1 MQFYIGISKLNI
13 LFSSILLD
21 CVLMRKTIFKK
32 LEAQGLIANYN
43 RLRKN
48 LPPKLPDRVFI
59 WDETFREG
67 IKAPTVYLTYV
78 EQVRL
83 AKLMDEAGVSEINVG
98 FPALSEDERRNV
110 KRIVNESFSNVKLT
124 ASAEATISSVGA
136 CLECG
141 IKEVTIESPFNGL
154 NLQYKLKLTKEQAE
168 QRIVESIDYAKKHGA
183 NIDFVLMDGTRT
195 PLEDILQ
202 IFEAA
207 ATAGARRLTIADS
220 VGFIR
225 PLSMRYLMSHVRDGL
240 PDSVKNKVAL
250 SIHCHNDFGLATA
263 NTLAA
268 VEEGVAYVHTCI
280 AGFGERAG
288 IAPFEEVVT
297 ALELL
302 YNIDTGVDLG
312 KIYRLAQSAE
322 KAFALPI
329 QFHKPIIGE
338 TIFTHEVEEDV
349 EEMMAHPLVFEPFPP
364 EIVGRETTIFVG
376 RNTEQTLIQKLLEK
390 AGIRASPRQMDEL
403 FRRIKGPQ
411 ESLDKGEAQ
420 MIYYQVKKLMKELL
434 KGYTM
439 EEFWRLVEQVTRQKP
454 KLPKEKLQSQQ
465 TADQLIT

>member
-1 MQFYIGISKLNI
+1 
-13 LFSSILLD
+13 
-21 CVLMRKTIFKK
+21 MRKTIFKK
-32 LEAQGLIANYN
+32 LEAQGLIANYD

-67 IKAPTVYLTYV
+67 IKAPTIYLTYV
-78 EQVRL
+78 EQVKL
-83 AKLMDEAGVSEINVG
+83 AKLMDEAGVAIINVG
-98 FPALSEDERRNV
+98 FPALSEDERRNT
-110 KRIVNESFSNVKLT
+110 KRIVNESFSHSKLT
-124 ASAEATISSVGA
+124 ASAEPTRNSVSA

-141 IKEVTIESPFNGL
+141 IKEITIESPINGL
-154 NLQYKLKLTKEQAE
+154 NLQYKLKITKQQAL
-168 QRIVESIDYAKKHGA
+168 QRIVENIDYAKKHGA
-183 NIDFVLMDGTRT
+183 NVNFMLKDATRT

-202 IFEAA
+202 VFEAA
-207 ATAGARRLTIADS
+207 ANAGANRLVIADT
-220 VGFIR
+220 VGFMR
-225 PLSMRYLMSHVRDGL
+225 PLSMRYLVSHVRDGL
-240 PDSVKNKVAL
+240 PDAVKKKALL
-250 SIHCHNDFGLATA
+250 SIHCHNDFGLASA

-268 VEEGVAYVHTCI
+268 MEEGASYLHTCI

-297 ALELL
+297 AAELL
-302 YNIDTGVDLG
+302 YNIDTGIDMG

-338 TIFTHEVEEDV
+338 NIFTHEAEEEV
-349 EEMMAHPLVFEPFPP
+349 EEMMANPLVYEPFPP
-364 EIVGRETTIFVG
+364 EIVGRETTIFIG
-376 RNTEQTLIQKLLEK
+376 KNSGQTLIQKLLEK

-420 MIYYQVKKLMKELL
+420 MTYYQVKRLMKDLL

-439 EEFWRLVEQVTRQKP
+439 EEFWHLVEQVTRQRP
-454 KLPKEKLQSQQ
+454 KLPKDNEKQIPE
-465 TADQLIT
+465 TADKLLS

>member
-1 MQFYIGISKLNI
+1 
-13 LFSSILLD
+13 
-21 CVLMRKTIFKK
+21 MRKTIFKK

-48 LPPKLPDRVFI
+48 LPPKLPERIFV

-78 EQVRL
+78 EQVKL
-83 AKLMDEAGVSEINVG
+83 AKLMDEAGVAIINVG
-98 FPALSEDERRNV
+98 FPALSEEEKRNV
-110 KRIVNESFSNVKLT
+110 SRIVNESFEHAKLT
-124 ASAEATISSVGA
+124 ASAQPSKPSIDA

-141 IKEVTIESPFNGL
+141 IKEITLEAPINGL
-154 NLQYKLKLTKEQAE
+154 NLQYRYKITKEQAL
-168 QRIVESIDYAKKHGA
+168 QRITDSITYCKKHGA
-183 NIDFVLMDGTRT
+183 NINFMLMDGTRT
-195 PLEDILQ
+195 TIEDILQ
-202 IFEAA
+202 VFQVAA
-207 ATAGARRLTIADS
+207 DAGATRLGLAVS

-240 PDSVKNKVAL
+240 PDSIKKKIPI
-250 SIHCHNDFGLATA
+250 SIHCHNDFGLASA

-268 VEEGVAYVHTCI
+268 MEEGISYVHTCI

-297 ALELL
+297 CAELL
-302 YNIDTGVDLG
+302 YNIDTGIDLG
-312 KIYRLAQSAE
+312 KISRISQSAE

-338 TIFTHEVEEDV
+338 NIFAHEVEEEV

-364 EIVGRETTIFVG
+364 EIVGRETTVFVG
-376 RNTEQTLIQKLLEK
+376 RNTGQNLIQEMLEK

-403 FRRIKGPQ
+403 FRRIKGPH
-411 ESLDKGEAQ
+411 EGLDKGEAQ
-420 MIYYQVKKLMKELL
+420 MTYYQVKKLMKDLQ

-439 EEFWRLVEQVTRQKP
+439 DEFWRLVEQVTRQKP
-454 KLPKEKLQSQQ
+454 KMTSDKKTS
-465 TADQLIT
+465 T

>member
-1 MQFYIGISKLNI
+1 
-13 LFSSILLD
+13 
-21 CVLMRKTIFKK
+21 MRKTIFKK

-48 LPPKLPDRVFI
+48 LPPKLPDRVYI

-83 AKLMDEAGVSEINVG
+83 AKLMDEAGVQVINVG
-98 FPALSEDERRNV
+98 FPALSEDEKRTV
-110 KRIVNESFSNVKLT
+110 KRIVNESFSHAKLV
-124 ASAEATISSVGA
+124 ASAEATKNSINA
-136 CLECG
+136 CIECG
-141 IKEVTIESPFNGL
+141 IKEIVLESPINGL
-154 NLQYKLKLTKEQAE
+154 NLQYKLKITKEQGL
-168 QRIVESIDYAKKHGA
+168 QRIVDAIDYAKKHGLTV
-183 NIDFVLMDGTRT
+183 NFTLMDGTRT
-195 PLEDILQ
+195 PLEDIIQ
-202 IFEAA
+202 AFEAA
-207 ATAGARRLTIADS
+207 TNAGAIRMAMADS

-240 PDSVKNKVAL
+240 TDSTRKKAAIA
-250 SIHCHNDFGLATA
+250 IHCHNDFGLASA

-268 VEEGVAYVHTCI
+268 MEEGVSFLHTCI

-297 ALELL
+297 AAELL
-302 YNIDTGVDLG
+302 YNIDTGIDMG

-322 KAFALPI
+322 KAFAMPI

-338 TIFTHEVEEDV
+338 NIFTHEVEEEV
-349 EEMMAHPLVFEPFPP
+349 EEMMQQPLVFEPFPP
-364 EIVGRETTIFVG
+364 EIVGRETMIFIG
-376 RNTEQTLIQKLLEK
+376 RNTGQTLIQKLLEK

-420 MIYYQVKKLMKELL
+420 MTYYQVKKLMKDLL

-439 EEFWRLVEQVTRQKP
+439 DEFWHLVEQVTRQRP
-454 KLPKEKLQSQQ
+454 KLPKVTKKANE
-465 TADQLIT
+465 TADKLLS

>member
-1 MQFYIGISKLNI
+1 
-13 LFSSILLD
+13 
-21 CVLMRKTIFKK
+21 MRKTIFKK

-48 LPPKLPDRVFI
+48 LPPKLPEKVVI

-78 EQVRL
+78 EQVKL
-83 AKLMDEAGVSEINVG
+83 AKLMDEAGVAIINVG
-98 FPALSEDERRNV
+98 FPAISEEEKRNV
-110 KRIVNESFSNVKLT
+110 SRIVNESFEHAKLT
-124 ASAEATISSVGA
+124 ASAEPTKASIDA

-141 IKEVTIESPFNGL
+141 IKEVTIETPINGL
-154 NLQYKLKLTKEQAE
+154 NLQYRLKMTKEQAL
-168 QRIVESIDYAKKHGA
+168 QKIVESIIYCKKHGA
-183 NIDFVLMDGTRT
+183 NVNFMLMDGTRT
-195 PLEDILQ
+195 TLEDILQ
-202 IFEAA
+202 VFQEAA
-207 ATAGARRLTIADS
+207 NAGATRLGLADS

-225 PLSMRYLMSHVRDGL
+225 PLSMRYLVSHIRDGL
-240 PDSVKNKVAL
+240 PDSIRKKVPV

-268 VEEGVAYVHTCI
+268 IEEGIAHVHTCI

-297 ALELL
+297 CAELL
-302 YNIDTGVDLG
+302 YNIDTGIDMG
-312 KIYRLAQSAE
+312 KISRLSQSAE

-338 TIFTHEVEEDV
+338 NIFAHEAEEEVEE
-349 EEMMAHPLVFEPFPP
+349 MLAHPLVFEPFPP

-376 RNTEQTLIQKLLEK
+376 RNTGQTLIQEMLEK

-403 FRRIKGPQ
+403 FRRVKGPH
-411 ESLDKGEAQ
+411 EGLDKGEAQ
-420 MIYYQVKKLMKELL
+420 MTYYQVKKLMKDLQ
-434 KGYTM
+434 KGYSM
-439 EEFWRLVEQVTRQKP
+439 DEFWRLVEQVTRQKP
-454 KLPKEKLQSQQ
+454 KLARVEKKPPAPTS
-465 TADQLIT
+465 

>member
-1 MQFYIGISKLNI
+1 
-13 LFSSILLD
+13 
-21 CVLMRKTIFKK
+21 MRKTIFKK

-83 AKLMDEAGVSEINVG
+83 AKLMDESGVAIINVG
-98 FPALSEDERRNV
+98 FPAISEDEKRNV
-110 KRIVNESFSNVKLT
+110 KRIVNESFSYSKLT
-124 ASAEATISSVGA
+124 ASAEPTKNSVNA

-141 IKEVTIESPFNGL
+141 IKEITLESPFNGL
-154 NLQYKLKLTKEQAE
+154 NLQYKLKLSKEQAL
-168 QRIVESIDYAKKHGA
+168 QKIVDSIDYAKKHGA
-183 NIDFVLMDGTRT
+183 NVNFMLMDGTRT

-202 IFEAA
+202 VFEVAA
-207 ATAGARRLTIADS
+207 KAGAIRLGIADT

-225 PLSMRYLMSHVRDGL
+225 PLSMRYLISHIRDGL
-240 PDSVKNKVAL
+240 PDSIRKKIPL
-250 SIHCHNDFGLATA
+250 SIHCHNDFGLASA

-268 VEEGVAYVHTCI
+268 MEEGISYLHTCI

-297 ALELL
+297 TAELL
-302 YNIDTGVDLG
+302 YNIDTGIDMG
-312 KIYRLAQSAE
+312 KIYRIAQTAE

-338 TIFTHEVEEDV
+338 NIFTHEVEEEV
-349 EEMMAHPLVFEPFPP
+349 EEMMSQPLIYEPFPP
-364 EIVGRETTIFVG
+364 EIVGRETMIFIG
-376 RNTEQTLIQKLLEK
+376 RNTEQTLIQKLLEN

-420 MIYYQVKKLMKELL
+420 MTYYQVKKLMKELL

-439 EEFWRLVEQVTRQKP
+439 DQFWRLVEQVTRQKP
-454 KLPKEKLQSQQ
+454 KVQKLNKKQSQQ

>member
-1 MQFYIGISKLNI
+1 
-13 LFSSILLD
+13 
-21 CVLMRKTIFKK
+21 MRKTIFKK

-83 AKLMDEAGVSEINVG
+83 AKLMDESGVSIINVG
-98 FPALSEDERRNV
+98 FPALSEEEKRTV
-110 KRIVNESFSNVKLT
+110 KRIVNETFTSSKLT
-124 ASAEATISSVGA
+124 ASAEPTKNSISA

-141 IKEVTIESPFNGL
+141 IKEITIESPINGL
-154 NLQYKLKLTKEQAE
+154 NLQYKLKLSKTQAL
-168 QRIVESIDYAKKHGA
+168 QRIVEGVDYAKKHGTTV
-183 NIDFVLMDGTRT
+183 NFVLMDATRT
-195 PLEDILQ
+195 PLEDI
-202 IFEAA
+202 IEVFVAA
-207 ATAGARRLTIADS
+207 ANAGAIRLGIADS

-225 PLSMRYLMSHVRDGL
+225 PLSMRYLVSHIRDGL
-240 PDSVKNKVAL
+240 PDAVRKKTAL
-250 SIHCHNDFGLATA
+250 TIHCHNDFGLGSA

-268 VEEGVAYVHTCI
+268 MEEGVSFLHTCI

-297 ALELL
+297 ATELL
-302 YNIDTGVDLG
+302 YNIDTGIDLG
-312 KIYRLAQSAE
+312 KIYRIAQTAE

-338 TIFTHEVEEDV
+338 NIFTHEVEEEV
-349 EEMMAHPLVFEPFPP
+349 EEMMSQPLVFEPFPP
-364 EIVGRETTIFVG
+364 EIVGRETMIFIG
-376 RNTEQTLIQKLLEK
+376 RNTGQTLIQKLLEN
-390 AGIRASPRQMDEL
+390 AGVRASPRQMDEL

-420 MIYYQVKKLMKELL
+420 MTYYQVKKLMKELL

-439 EEFWRLVEQVTRQKP
+439 DEFWRLVEQVTRQKP
-454 KLPKEKLQSQQ
+454 KLPRNSSKQGGQ
-465 TADQLIT
+465 TADQLLT

>member
-1 MQFYIGISKLNI
+1 
-13 LFSSILLD
+13 
-21 CVLMRKTIFKK
+21 MRKTIFKK

-83 AKLMDEAGVSEINVG
+83 AKLMDESGVAIINVG
-98 FPALSEDERRNV
+98 FPAISEDEKRNV
-110 KRIVNESFSNVKLT
+110 KRIVNESFSYSKLT
-124 ASAEATISSVGA
+124 ASAEPTKNSVTA

-141 IKEVTIESPFNGL
+141 IKEITIESPFNGL
-154 NLQYKLKLTKEQAE
+154 NLQYKLKISKEQAL
-168 QRIVESIDYAKKHGA
+168 QRIADSIEYAKKHGT
-183 NIDFVLMDGTRT
+183 NVNFVLMDGTRT
-195 PLEDILQ
+195 PIEDILQ
-202 IFEAA
+202 AFEAA
-207 ATAGARRLTIADS
+207 ANAGAIRLGIADT

-225 PLSMRYLMSHVRDGL
+225 PLSMRYLISHIRDGL
-240 PDSVKNKVAL
+240 PESIRKKIPL
-250 SIHCHNDFGLATA
+250 SIHCHNDFGLASA

-268 VEEGVAYVHTCI
+268 MEEGVSYLHTCI

-297 ALELL
+297 TAELL
-302 YNIDTGVDLG
+302 YNIDTGIDMG
-312 KIYRLAQSAE
+312 KIYRIAQSAE

-338 TIFTHEVEEDV
+338 NIFTHEVEEEV
-349 EEMMAHPLVFEPFPP
+349 EEMMSQPLIYEPFPP
-364 EIVGRETTIFVG
+364 EIVGRETMIFIG
-376 RNTEQTLIQKLLEK
+376 RNTGQTLIQKLLEN

-420 MIYYQVKKLMKELL
+420 MTYYQVKKLMKDLL

-439 EEFWRLVEQVTRQKP
+439 EQFWRLVEQITRQKP
-454 KLPKEKLQSQQ
+454 KPQKIDKKQLQE

>member
-1 MQFYIGISKLNI
+1 
-13 LFSSILLD
+13 
-21 CVLMRKTIFKK
+21 MRKTIFKK

-83 AKLMDEAGVSEINVG
+83 AKLMDESGVAIINVG
-98 FPALSEDERRNV
+98 FPSISEDERRNV
-110 KRIVNESFSNVKLT
+110 KRIVNETFANAKLT
-124 ASAEATISSVGA
+124 ASAEPTKNSINA
-136 CLECG
+136 CLESG
-141 IKEVTIESPFNGL
+141 IKEITVETPINGL
-154 NLQYKLKLTKEQAE
+154 NLQSRLKITKEQML
-168 QRIVESIDYAKKHGA
+168 QRIVESIDYAQKHGA
-183 NIDFVLMDGTRT
+183 TVNFVLMDGTRT
-195 PLEDILQ
+195 TLEDILQ
-202 IFEAA
+202 VFEEAA
-207 ATAGARRLTIADS
+207 KAGAIRLGLADS

-225 PLSMRYLMSHVRDGL
+225 PLSMRYLMSHIRDGL
-240 PDSVKNKVAL
+240 PDSIRKKVPL

-268 VEEGVAYVHTCI
+268 MEEGVAYLHTCI

-297 ALELL
+297 TTELL
-302 YNIDTGVDLG
+302 YNIDTGIDLG
-312 KIYRLAQSAE
+312 KVYRIAQTAE

-338 TIFTHEVEEDV
+338 NIFTHEVEEDV
-349 EEMMAHPLVFEPFPP
+349 EEMMAQPLLYEPFPP
-364 EIVGRETTIFVG
+364 EIVGRETTVFIG
-376 RNTEQTLIQKLLEK
+376 RNTGQTLIQKLLEK
-390 AGIRASPRQMDEL
+390 AGVRASPRQMDEL

-420 MIYYQVKKLMKELL
+420 MTYYQVKKLMKDLL
-434 KGYTM
+434 KGFTM
-439 EEFWRLVEQVTRQKP
+439 DEFWRLVEQVTRQKP
-454 KLPKEKLQSQQ
+454 KVPKEIKKQESADKLVP
-465 TADQLIT
+465 

>member
-1 MQFYIGISKLNI
+1 
-13 LFSSILLD
+13 
-21 CVLMRKTIFKK
+21 MRKTIFKK

-83 AKLMDEAGVSEINVG
+83 AKLMDEAGVSVVNVG
-98 FPALSEDERRNV
+98 FPALSEEEKRTV
-110 KRIVNESFSNVKLT
+110 KRIVNESFSHTRLV
-124 ASAEATISSVGA
+124 ASAEPTKNSVNA
-136 CLECG
+136 CLESG
-141 IKEVTIESPFNGL
+141 IKEIVIESPINGL
-154 NLQYKLKLTKEQAE
+154 NLQYKLKLTKEQAL
-168 QRIVESIDYAKKHGA
+168 QRITESVDYAKKHGVA
-183 NIDFVLMDGTRT
+183 VNFTLMDGTRT
-195 PLEDILQ
+195 PLEDIIQ
-202 IFEAA
+202 VFEAA
-207 ATAGARRLTIADS
+207 AEAGAARLAIADS

-225 PLSMRYLMSHVRDGL
+225 PLSMRYLISHIREGL
-240 PDSVKNKVAL
+240 PEAIKKKAPL
-250 SIHCHNDFGLATA
+250 AIHCHNDFGLASA

-268 VEEGVAYVHTCI
+268 MEEGVSYLHTCI

-297 ALELL
+297 AAELL
-302 YNIDTGVDLG
+302 YNIDTGIDMG
-312 KIYRLAQSAE
+312 KIYRIAQSAE
-322 KAFALPI
+322 KAFAMPI

-338 TIFTHEVEEDV
+338 NIFTHEVENEV
-349 EEMMAHPLVFEPFPP
+349 EEMMQQPLVFEPFPP
-364 EIVGRETTIFVG
+364 EIVGRETMIFIG
-376 RNTEQTLIQKLLEK
+376 RNTGQTLIQKLLEK

-420 MIYYQVKKLMKELL
+420 MTYYQVKKLMKDLL

-439 EEFWRLVEQVTRQKP
+439 EEFWRLVEQVTRQRP
-454 KLPKEKLQSQQ
+454 KLPKNSKKPLQ

>member
-1 MQFYIGISKLNI
+1 
-13 LFSSILLD
+13 
-21 CVLMRKTIFKK
+21 MRKTIFKK

-48 LPPKLPDRVFI
+48 LPPKLPDRAFI

-83 AKLMDEAGVSEINVG
+83 AKLMDEAGVAIINVG
-98 FPALSEDERRNV
+98 FPALSEEEKRTV
-110 KRIVNESFSNVKLT
+110 KRIVNETFTYSKLT
-124 ASAEATISSVGA
+124 ASAEATKNSVNA
-136 CLECG
+136 CLESG
-141 IKEVTIESPFNGL
+141 IKEITIESPINGL
-154 NLQYKLKLTKEQAE
+154 NLQYKLKLTKAQAL
-168 QRIVESIDYAKKHGA
+168 QRIVESIEYAKKHGT
-183 NIDFVLMDGTRT
+183 NVNFILMDATRT
-195 PLEDILQ
+195 PLEDILEV
-202 IFEAA
+202 FVAA
-207 ATAGARRLTIADS
+207 ANAGAIRLGVADS

-225 PLSMRYLMSHVRDGL
+225 PLSMRYLMSHIREGL
-240 PDSVKNKVAL
+240 PDAIRKKVPL
-250 SIHCHNDFGLATA
+250 SIHCHNDFGLASA
-263 NTLAA
+263 NSLAA
-268 VEEGVAYVHTCI
+268 MEEGVSYLHTCI

-288 IAPFEEVVT
+288 IAPLEEVVT
-297 ALELL
+297 AAELL
-302 YNIDTGVDLG
+302 YNIDTGIDMG

-338 TIFTHEVEEDV
+338 NIFTHEVENEV
-349 EEMMAHPLVFEPFPP
+349 EEMMSQPLVFEPFPP
-364 EIVGRETTIFVG
+364 EIVGRETMIFVG
-376 RNTEQTLIQKLLEK
+376 RNTGQTLIQKLLEN

-420 MIYYQVKKLMKELL
+420 MTYYQIKKLMKELL

-439 EEFWRLVEQVTRQKP
+439 DEFWRLVEMVTRQKP
-454 KLPKEKLQSQQ
+454 KLPRNSKKQFQQ
-465 TADQLIT
+465 TADQLLT